1 MTKFHMSDN
10 GPKPCSASVRE
21 CPVGGEHGTQEEIQA
36 SYDKKMSD
44 EYSIPTV
51 TKSDFSR
58 ENRHIFKLN
67 TKYDDGHQVKIRDAF
82 EAFKGLHANG
92 PDIELEEGDYP
103 YEVTA
108 FYNSEAQALQSGDN
122 EVLGFDAND
131 KIRPF
136 VDMSSKRNIVWM
148 TPGIE
153 VNGEKR
159 YDTKSRYEV
168 ADGEDLKKVFDISQE
183 SVERLVW
190 GCVEREQEIA
200 SELTDTPSDDVIFA
214 GPVKPIRVQLM

>member
-1 MTKFHMSDN
+1 MSKFHMSDD
-10 GPKPCSASVRE
+10 GPRPCSATVKA
-21 CPVGGEHGTQEEIQA
+21 CPVGGEHGTEQEIQA

-44 EYSIPTV
+44 EYAIPTSK
-51 TKSDFSR
+51 KSDSNR
-58 ENRHIFKLN
+58 EDRNIFKPN
-67 TKYDDGHQVKIRDAF
+67 TKYDDGHQVKIRNAF
-82 EAFKGLHANG
+82 EAFKGINTNG
-92 PDIELEEGDYP
+92 ADIELEEGDYP

-108 FYNSEAQALQSGDN
+108 FYNTEARDLEPGDK
-122 EVLGFDAND
+122 EILGFDAND
-131 KIRPF
+131 NVRPF

-148 TPGIE
+148 TTGVE

-159 YDTKSRYEV
+159 FDTKSRYEV

-183 SVERLVW
+183 SVDRLVW

-200 SELTDTPSDDVIFA
+200 SELTDKPSDDVIFA